1 MYVWIRGGVGWYTEV
16 GEGGAAYTAKE
27 ITSIFKYAGVS
38 ISESLNYQSFSH
50 KRLKMFTDYAYR
62 WKQEKNNTG

>member
-1 MYVWIRGGVGWYTEV
+1 MYVRIRGGVGSYIEV
-16 GEGGAAYTAKE
+16 GGGGAYTAKE

-50 KRLKMFTDYAYR
+50 
-62 WKQEKNNTG
+62 